1 MKIPIAEIKR
11 ILEYLYESE
20 KKDFEIS
27 DNKTNHIFN
36 DIQKQAF
43 VASSSPPTEP
53 SRCSQCYR

>member
-36 DIQKQAF
+36 DIQK
-43 VASSSPPTEP
+43 VKNWIKEK
-53 SRCSQCYR
+53 